1 MLLPWLMRLIETHAE
16 QMTEKLIQV
25 VRANPRTSFL
35 HEVSE
40 PELRRRVFDL
50 YHNLGRWLGEKSEVE
65 IEATY
70 RDLGSQRCR
79 EGVPL
84 HELVYALV
92 LVKHQL
98 WDYIQSNDL
107 PETATNLYGEGLL
120 DVMVGKFFDTAVYHA
135 VKGYEETWAKE
146 ASLRLLAGTPSGS
159 GTTPAT
165 IGIARAVLGEL
176 EARRGVLDNDP
187 ALRSV
192 SLAVKLD
199 SSGQVCSVTV
209 RQESETERPRR

>member
-1 MLLPWLMRLIETHAE
+1 MLLPWLVRLIETHAE
-16 QMTEKLIQV
+16 QLTEKVIQV
-25 VRANPRTSFL
+25 VRVNPRTPFL
-35 HEVSE
+35 HELSE
-40 PELRRRVFDL
+40 PELRQRVFDL
-50 YHNLGRWLGEKSEVE
+50 YHNLGRWLGEKSEAE

-70 RDLGSQRCR
+70 GDLGRRRCR

-84 HELVYALV
+84 HELVYALI

-98 WDYIQSNDL
+98 WDYVQSNDL
-107 PETATNLYGEGLL
+107 PESATSLYGEELL
-120 DVMVGKFFDTAVYHA
+120 DVMVGKFFDTAAYHA

-146 ASLRLLAGTPSGS
+146 ASLRLLAGSPSGS
-159 GTTPAT
+159 GPTPAT

-199 SSGQVCSVTV
+199 SSGKVRSVTV
-209 RQESETERPRR
+209 QQESETDRPRR